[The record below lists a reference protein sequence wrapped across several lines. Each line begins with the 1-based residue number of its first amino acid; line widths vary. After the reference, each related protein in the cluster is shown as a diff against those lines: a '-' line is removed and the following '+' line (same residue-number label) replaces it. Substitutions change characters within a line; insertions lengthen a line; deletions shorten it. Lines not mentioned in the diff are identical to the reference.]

1 MRLAISIVLA
11 SICIVNAARG
21 QSGATYIFEEQT
33 TDGRGFLQQPAT
45 QAGLV
50 VRNGC
55 STGSVARGRT
65 YLVKSGNIYW
75 GLSMECVR
83 VIINHR
89 ATDASSIPTYLGV
102 QVIGFYDT
110 PQNTSITLRRTGTFV
125 RDGKALPQYD
135 DKTLSSDILSQDTWD
150 ELHST
155 GTLQSVDNIT
165 GPWHGTPKDGIH
177 NSWDDRY
184 WFRTGRA
191 YDAQLS
197 IKYKTLD
204 NRLIRFTPYPA
215 DGSPQDGP
223 VGFNI
228 NRRGAHAVVV
238 RLFSPS
244 NADYGQSFALVYESD
259 PAKVAT
265 LVNSQIVLAGY
276 GFWHWFQPN

>member
-1 MRLAISIVLA
+1 MRLMISIIFASACVL
-11 SICIVNAARG
+11 NAAHA
-21 QSGATYIFEEQT
+21 QSGAVYVFEEQS
-33 TDGRGFLQQPAT
+33 TDGKGFLQQPAT

-50 VRNGC
+50 VKNAC
-55 STGSVARGRT
+55 TSGSVVRGRT
-65 YLVKSGNIYW
+65 YLVKSSRIYW
-75 GLSMECVR
+75 GLNTECVR

-89 ATDASSIPTYLGV
+89 AIDASAIPSYLGV
-102 QVIGFYDT
+102 QVIGFYDK
-110 PQNTSITLRRTGTFV
+110 PQTNSITLRRTGTFA
-125 RDGKALPQYD
+125 RDGKDLPQYA
-135 DKTLSSDILSQDTWD
+135 DKTFSSDVLGQDAWD

-155 GTLQSVDNIT
+155 GTLQSADEVT
-165 GPWHGTPKDGIH
+165 GRWHGTPKDGIS

-197 IKYKTLD
+197 MKYKALD

-265 LVNSQIVLAGY
+265 LVNGQIALAGY
-276 GFWHWFQPN
+276 GIWHWFQPN

>member
-1 MRLAISIVLA
+1 
-11 SICIVNAARG
+11 
-21 QSGATYIFEEQT
+21 
-33 TDGRGFLQQPAT
+33 
-45 QAGLV
+45 
-50 VRNGC
+50 
-55 STGSVARGRT
+55 
-65 YLVKSGNIYW
+65 
-75 GLSMECVR
+75 VR

-89 ATDASSIPTYLGV
+89 AIDASPIPTYLGI

-110 PQNTSITLRRTGTFV
+110 PQTTSIILRRTGTFM

-135 DKTLSSDILSQDTWD
+135 DKTFSSDVLGQDAWD
-150 ELHST
+150 ELHTT
-155 GTLQSVDNIT
+155 GTLQSVDDIA
-165 GPWHGTPKDGIH
+165 GRWHGTPKDGIH

-197 IKYKTLD
+197 MRNKTLD

-223 VGFNI
+223 VGFNV
-228 NRRGAHAVVV
+228 NRRGAHAVVI